1 MSQSETI
8 LESPADKAKRLDVP
22 LIPYFGEGTAVP
34 PPIVSVCGKCGVEV
48 RENSKGV
55 AYSCG
60 EWNCPVY
67 VNAIKNVH

>member
-34 PPIVSVCGKCGVEV
+34 PPIVSVCGKCVVEV
-48 RENSKGV
+48 R
-55 AYSCG
+55 
-60 EWNCPVY
+60 
-67 VNAIKNVH
+67 